1 MFPLYFGNVKLPNKN
16 RTGLTFL
23 ATELTYRISF
33 RILADNRDYFYRF
46 PQHNFINMDGI
57 SNLEIFFES
66 SPDLLC
72 IAGFDGYFKKINAA
86 VSKTLGYTMEEL
98 FARPINSFVYPEDQG
113 VTSKKREN
121 LKVGITLMNFDNRYV
136 TKNGDLVWLT
146 WTSVPIEGQELIFAI
161 AKDITYKKK
170 IEEYKRI
177 SNLLINPQAP
187 QNEPSNEDEMYV
199 SSEFNGSKAQNHGV
213 GPIKSHSDQIWLSEL
228 EALIRKY
235 TGQMEITISMLSDEM
250 AISERQLFRRIKTI
264 VGLTPNRYI
273 RIIRLQLAK
282 EALKTGKYRTIAEV
296 SFAAGFK
303 TPGYFSKL
311 FKDVY
316 GSDVSEFI

>member
-1 MFPLYFGNVKLPNKN
+1 
-16 RTGLTFL
+16 
-23 ATELTYRISF
+23 
-33 RILADNRDYFYRF
+33 
-46 PQHNFINMDGI
+46 MDGI
-57 SNLEIFFES
+57 SNLEVFFES

-98 FARPINSFVYPEDQG
+98 FSRPINSFVYPEDQDL
-113 VTSKKREN
+113 TSKKREN

-146 WTSVPIEGQELIFAI
+146 WTSVPIEGRELIFAI

-170 IEEYKRI
+170 IEEYQRI
-177 SNLLINPQAP
+177 SNLLIGSDVP
-187 QNEPSNEDEMYV
+187 QNEPSNTDRVYA
-199 SSEFNGSKAQNHGV
+199 SSEFNGSKPQNNGI
-213 GPIKSHSDQIWLSEL
+213 GPIKSYADQIWLSEL

-235 TGQMEITISMLSDEM
+235 TGHVEVTISMLSDEM
-250 AISERQLFRRIKTI
+250 AISERQLFRRIKAI

-282 EALKTGKYRTIAEV
+282 EALKTGKFRTIAEA
-296 SFAAGFK
+296 SSAAGFK
-303 TPGYFSKL
+303 TPNYFSKL
-311 FKDVY
+311 FKEVY
-316 GSDVSEFI
+316 GADIMDFI

>member
-1 MFPLYFGNVKLPNKN
+1 
-16 RTGLTFL
+16 
-23 ATELTYRISF
+23 
-33 RILADNRDYFYRF
+33 
-46 PQHNFINMDGI
+46 MDGI
-57 SNLEIFFES
+57 SNLEVFFES

-86 VSKTLGYTMEEL
+86 VSKTLGYTIEEL
-98 FARPINSFVYPEDQG
+98 FSRPINSFVYAEDQEL
-113 VTSKKREN
+113 TSKKREN
-121 LKVGITLMNFDNRYV
+121 LKSGHTLMNFDNRYV

-146 WTSVPIEGQELIFAI
+146 WTSVPIEGRDLIFAI

-177 SNLLINPQAP
+177 SNLLANSQEKIDPV
-187 QNEPSNEDEMYV
+187 NEDEKYA
-199 SSEFNGSKAQNHGV
+199 SSELYIV
-213 GPIKSHSDQIWLSEL
+213 KSHSDQVWLSEL

-235 TGQMEITISMLSDEM
+235 TGHVEITISMLSDEM
-250 AISERQLFRRIKTI
+250 AIGERQLFRRIKTI

-282 EALKTGKYRTIAEV
+282 EALKTGKYRTLAEV

-303 TPGYFSKL
+303 TPSYFCKL
-311 FKDVY
+311 FKEVY
-316 GSDVSEFI
+316 GADVTDFI